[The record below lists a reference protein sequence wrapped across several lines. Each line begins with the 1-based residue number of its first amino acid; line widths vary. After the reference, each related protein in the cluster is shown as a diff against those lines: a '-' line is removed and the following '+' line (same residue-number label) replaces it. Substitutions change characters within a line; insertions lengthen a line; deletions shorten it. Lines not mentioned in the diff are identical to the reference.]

1 MSLPPG
7 GTPRVVIPHGPYVVL
22 GGSPTLSNIDGIA
35 VLGPKQL
42 VVLSS
47 GQILQVALP

>member
-1 MSLPPG
+1 L
-7 GTPRVVIPHGPYVVL
+7 L
-22 GGSPTLSNIDGIA
+22 DIDSIA

-47 GQILQVALP
+47 GQILKVTLP

>member
-1 MSLPPG
+1 M
-7 GTPRVVIPHGPYVVL
+7 IPNGAYVVL
-22 GGSPTLSNIDGIA
+22 GANPSLWNIDGIA

-47 GQILQVALP
+47 GQILKVTLP